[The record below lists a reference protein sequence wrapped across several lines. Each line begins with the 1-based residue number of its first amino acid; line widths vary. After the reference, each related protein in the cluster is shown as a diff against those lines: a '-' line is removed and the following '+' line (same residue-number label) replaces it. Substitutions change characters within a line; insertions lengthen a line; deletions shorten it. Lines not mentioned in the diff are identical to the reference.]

1 MALRLRSRPK
11 GRPTKSARRAAP
23 RARLARKTRHARI
36 DCPSRPSQ
44 TDRAAGTAQRTGA
57 EAGEAGTKRKDKT
70 ERPSESKTQGQSKT
84 KRRPARARKAMERKA
99 KQKGTKLEEKRRKAD
114 RAEKEKGEREGGENK
129 KCAEKAHRWG
139 EARDGARSR
148 GRTGTNLSI
157 RGILSPLCLPISPSG
172 RYGGG
177 GVDFNRRVNGFANR
191 RMTLCHPA
199 MSEPMF
205 VEVEVGIEPAYTVLQ
220 TVA

>member
-23 RARLARKTRHARI
+23 RARLARKTRQARI

-70 ERPSESKTQGQSKT
+70 ERPSESRTQGQSKT

-114 RAEKEKGEREGGENK
+114 QAEKEKGEREGGGK
-129 KCAEKAHRWG
+129 KEMRRKGASLGRGPGWCPEPGSNRH
-139 EARDGARSR
+139 EPFNPRDFKSLVSTNFTIRAVWRR
-148 GRTGTNLSI
+148 GRGFQPT
-157 RGILSPLCLPISPSG
+157 RKRLCKPSHDTLPP
-172 RYGGG
+172 RHVRADVCGGG
-177 GVDFNRRVNGFANR
+177 GRN
-191 RMTLCHPA
+191 
-199 MSEPMF
+199 
-205 VEVEVGIEPAYTVLQ
+205 
-220 TVA
+220 